1 MVSISKPFTFYAG
14 EKAKAN
20 EVNENFDIVYAG
32 VNELDRKVT
41 DVDVSILEI
50 NDGKADINGNAQQAF
65 QVADALTTYEAINKG
80 QLTRM
85 FPVGTIIPI
94 HSESVANDDTWLV
107 CDGSAFEIDD
117 YAELYGV
124 IGTTYG
130 TAEGNRFRVPDMSNR
145 TLWGKASDVT
155 YGTVEAGLP
164 NITGKFTGS
173 ANASDST
180 TNGAFVINHL
190 ANAWGDGGPGQ
201 RAAQCS
207 FDAARSNSIYG
218 RSSTVQPPAIKVT
231 FLIKHS

>member
-50 NDGKADINGNAQQAF
+50 NDGKADINGNAQQTF
-65 QVADALTTYEAINKG
+65 QVADALTTYEAVNKG
-80 QLTRM
+80 QLNRM
-85 FPVGTIIPI
+85 FPVGTIIAL
-94 HSESVANDDTWLV
+94 HNETAENNDTWLV

-164 NITGKFTGS
+164 NIWGTIGGC
-173 ANASDST
+173 SDPD
-180 TNGAFVINHL
+180 TNGVFYQSGHGVF
-190 ANAWGDGGPGQ
+190 GGQGAGAP
-201 RAAQCS
+201 RHVTYM
-207 FDAARSNSIYG
+207 DASRLGSVYG